1 MVSSNDFKTG
11 MTIKY
16 EGNIYQILDF
26 QHVKPGKGQAFV
38 RTKLKNLRTGAT
50 TEFAFA
56 NGIKIENAII
66 EKKKMQYLY
75 DSGTECVF
83 MDQETYE
90 QIEIPNDRLE
100 WEKNF
105 LVEGMEV
112 TIIDFEG
119 EILGIMLA
127 EKVELEVVECDP
139 NVKGNTAQNA
149 QKSATLETGYRI
161 LVPLF
166 IEAGERVLQ
175 GIFKK
180 YLIIDDDN
188 PIHSERV
195 GGTGSTGV

>member
-1 MVSSNDFKTG
+1 
-11 MTIKY
+11 
-16 EGNIYQILDF
+16 
-26 QHVKPGKGQAFV
+26 
-38 RTKLKNLRTGAT
+38 
-50 TEFAFA
+50 
-56 NGIKIENAII
+56 
-66 EKKKMQYLY
+66 MQYLY

-119 EILGIMLA
+119 EILGIMLV

-166 IEAGERVLQ
+166 IEAW
-175 GIFKK
+175 
-180 YLIIDDDN
+180 
-188 PIHSERV
+188 
-195 GGTGSTGV
+195 

>member
-11 MTIKY
+11 LTIKY

-38 RTKLKNLRTGAT
+38 RTKLKNLRTGTT

-56 NGIKIENAII
+56 TGIKIEKAII

-75 DSGTECVF
+75 DTGTDCAF
-83 MDQETYE
+83 MDMETYE
-90 QIEIPNDRLE
+90 QIEISNDRLK

-127 EKVELEVVECDP
+127 EKVELEVTECDP
-139 NVKGNTAQNA
+139 NVKGNTAKNA
-149 QKSATLETGYRI
+149 HKGATLETGYKI

-166 IEAGERVLQ
+166 IEAGERVIVNTNE
-175 GIFKK
+175 GK
-180 YLIIDDDN
+180 YC
-188 PIHSERV
+188 SRA
-195 GGTGSTGV
+195 